1 MNQETLD
8 KMRQM
13 HLLGMYNAFKT
24 SMESFKTESMTTD
37 QFVAWLVSN
46 EWDDRCNR
54 MIERLIK
61 QASFRYKASLEEVD
75 YSLERGLER
84 NLLERLA
91 ELSFVKESRD
101 LFITGSS
108 GTGKS
113 YIATALGYR
122 ACQKGMKVLYANTAR
137 LMGQL
142 KMAKAKG
149 TISQELKKIER
160 ADLLVLDDFGIQPFD
175 AGGRMNLMDIVED
188 RHGKKSRLI
197 TSQVP
202 VKDWYDIIGEKT
214 IADAVLDR
222 IVHQAIRIELNRELD
237 VLKNSLDDMIEIL
250 NPGGRLCIIT
260 FHSLEDRIVKSAFK
274 KNENPC
280 TCPPDFPVCV
290 CGKVSKGC
298 VVTRKPILPSE
309 EELEYNSRSKSAK
322 LRIFERR

>member
-13 HLLGMYNAFKT
+13 RLLGMYNAFKI

-37 QFVAWLVSN
+37 QYEAWLVSN
-46 EWDDRCNR
+46 EWDDRCHR

-149 TISQELKKIER
+149 TILQELKKKER
-160 ADLLVLDDFGIQPFD
+160 ADILVLDDFGIQPFD

-188 RHGKKSRLI
+188 RYGKKSTLI
-197 TSQVP
+197 TSRVP

-222 IVHQAIRIELNRELD
+222 IVHQAIRIELHGD
-237 VLKNSLDDMIEIL
+237 SI
-250 NPGGRLCIIT
+250 
-260 FHSLEDRIVKSAFK
+260 
-274 KNENPC
+274 
-280 TCPPDFPVCV
+280 
-290 CGKVSKGC
+290 
-298 VVTRKPILPSE
+298 RKLQ
-309 EELEYNSRSKSAK
+309 AK
-322 LRIFERR
+322 R

>member
-13 HLLGMYNAFKT
+13 RLLGMYNAFKI

-149 TISQELKKIER
+149 TILQELKKIER
-160 ADLLVLDDFGIQPFD
+160 ADLLVLDDFGIHPPD

-188 RHGKKSRLI
+188 RYGKKSTLI
-197 TSQVP
+197 TSRVP

-222 IVHQAIRIELNRELD
+222 IVHQAIRIELHGD
-237 VLKNSLDDMIEIL
+237 SI
-250 NPGGRLCIIT
+250 
-260 FHSLEDRIVKSAFK
+260 
-274 KNENPC
+274 
-280 TCPPDFPVCV
+280 
-290 CGKVSKGC
+290 
-298 VVTRKPILPSE
+298 RKLQ
-309 EELEYNSRSKSAK
+309 AK
-322 LRIFERR
+322 R

>member
-1 MNQETLD
+1 MGMNQETLD

-13 HLLGMYNAFKT
+13 RLLGMYNAFKT

-188 RHGKKSRLI
+188 RHGKKSTLI

-222 IVHQAIRIELNRELD
+222 IVHQAIRIELHGD
-237 VLKNSLDDMIEIL
+237 SI
-250 NPGGRLCIIT
+250 
-260 FHSLEDRIVKSAFK
+260 
-274 KNENPC
+274 
-280 TCPPDFPVCV
+280 
-290 CGKVSKGC
+290 
-298 VVTRKPILPSE
+298 RKLQ
-309 EELEYNSRSKSAK
+309 AK
-322 LRIFERR
+322 R

>member
-13 HLLGMYNAFKT
+13 RLLGMYNAFKI

-113 YIATALGYR
+113 YIATAPGYR
-122 ACQKGMKVLYANTAR
+122 VCQKGMKVLHANTAR

-149 TISQELKKIER
+149 TILQELKKIER

-222 IVHQAIRIELNRELD
+222 IVHQAIRIELHGD
-237 VLKNSLDDMIEIL
+237 SI
-250 NPGGRLCIIT
+250 
-260 FHSLEDRIVKSAFK
+260 
-274 KNENPC
+274 
-280 TCPPDFPVCV
+280 
-290 CGKVSKGC
+290 
-298 VVTRKPILPSE
+298 RKLQ
-309 EELEYNSRSKSAK
+309 AK
-322 LRIFERR
+322 R

>member
-149 TISQELKKIER
+149 TILQELKKIER

-188 RHGKKSRLI
+188 RHGKKSTLI

-222 IVHQAIRIELNRELD
+222 IVHQAIRIELHGD
-237 VLKNSLDDMIEIL
+237 SI
-250 NPGGRLCIIT
+250 
-260 FHSLEDRIVKSAFK
+260 
-274 KNENPC
+274 
-280 TCPPDFPVCV
+280 
-290 CGKVSKGC
+290 
-298 VVTRKPILPSE
+298 RKLQ
-309 EELEYNSRSKSAK
+309 AK
-322 LRIFERR
+322 R

>member
-13 HLLGMYNAFKT
+13 RLLGMYNAFKI

-37 QFVAWLVSN
+37 QVVAWLVSN

-149 TISQELKKIER
+149 TILQELKKIER

-188 RHGKKSRLI
+188 RYGKKSTLI
-197 TSQVP
+197 TSRVP

-222 IVHQAIRIELNRELD
+222 IVHPAIRIELHGD
-237 VLKNSLDDMIEIL
+237 SI
-250 NPGGRLCIIT
+250 
-260 FHSLEDRIVKSAFK
+260 
-274 KNENPC
+274 
-280 TCPPDFPVCV
+280 
-290 CGKVSKGC
+290 
-298 VVTRKPILPSE
+298 RKLQ
-309 EELEYNSRSKSAK
+309 AK
-322 LRIFERR
+322 R

>member
-1 MNQETLD
+1 MNQETLE

-13 HLLGMYNAFKT
+13 RLQGMYNAFKT

-149 TISQELKKIER
+149 TILQELKKIER
-160 ADLLVLDDFGIQPFD
+160 ADLLVLDEFGIQPFD

-188 RHGKKSRLI
+188 RHGKKSTLI

-222 IVHQAIRIELNRELD
+222 IVHQAIRIELHGD
-237 VLKNSLDDMIEIL
+237 SI
-250 NPGGRLCIIT
+250 
-260 FHSLEDRIVKSAFK
+260 
-274 KNENPC
+274 
-280 TCPPDFPVCV
+280 
-290 CGKVSKGC
+290 
-298 VVTRKPILPSE
+298 RKLQ
-309 EELEYNSRSKSAK
+309 AK
-322 LRIFERR
+322 R

>member
-1 MNQETLD
+1 MNQETPD
-8 KMRQM
+8 KMRQTR
-13 HLLGMYNAFKT
+13 LPGMYNAFKT

-91 ELSFVKESRD
+91 GLSFVKESRD

-149 TISQELKKIER
+149 TILQELKKIER

-188 RHGKKSRLI
+188 RHGKKSTLI
-197 TSQVP
+197 TLFNITIYNNLYWFMDFTSLVDKIFNRFSP
-202 VKDWYDIIGEKT
+202 RVKTPLYIS
-214 IADAVLDR
+214 
-222 IVHQAIRIELNRELD
+222 HFQF
-237 VLKNSLDDMIEIL
+237 S
-250 NPGGRLCIIT
+250 
-260 FHSLEDRIVKSAFK
+260 
-274 KNENPC
+274 
-280 TCPPDFPVCV
+280 
-290 CGKVSKGC
+290 
-298 VVTRKPILPSE
+298 
-309 EELEYNSRSKSAK
+309 
-322 LRIFERR
+322 

>member
-13 HLLGMYNAFKT
+13 RLLGMYNAFKT

-113 YIATALGYR
+113 YIATAPGYR
-122 ACQKGMKVLYANTAR
+122 VCQKGMKVLYANTAR

-149 TISQELKKIER
+149 TILQELKKIER

-188 RHGKKSRLI
+188 RHGKKSTLI

-222 IVHQAIRIELNRELD
+222 IVHQAIRIELHGD
-237 VLKNSLDDMIEIL
+237 SI
-250 NPGGRLCIIT
+250 
-260 FHSLEDRIVKSAFK
+260 
-274 KNENPC
+274 
-280 TCPPDFPVCV
+280 
-290 CGKVSKGC
+290 
-298 VVTRKPILPSE
+298 RKLQ
-309 EELEYNSRSKSAK
+309 AK
-322 LRIFERR
+322 R

>member
-13 HLLGMYNAFKT
+13 RLLGMYNAFKI

-122 ACQKGMKVLYANTAR
+122 TCQKGMKVLYANTAR

-149 TISQELKKIER
+149 TILQELKKIER

-188 RHGKKSRLI
+188 RYGKKSTLL
-197 TSQVP
+197 TSRVP

-222 IVHQAIRIELNRELD
+222 IVHQAIRIELHGD
-237 VLKNSLDDMIEIL
+237 SI
-250 NPGGRLCIIT
+250 
-260 FHSLEDRIVKSAFK
+260 
-274 KNENPC
+274 
-280 TCPPDFPVCV
+280 
-290 CGKVSKGC
+290 
-298 VVTRKPILPSE
+298 RKLQ
-309 EELEYNSRSKSAK
+309 AK
-322 LRIFERR
+322 R

>member
-1 MNQETLD
+1 MEMNQETLE
-8 KMRQM
+8 KMRQTR
-13 HLLGMYNAFKT
+13 LQGMYNAFKT

-54 MIERLIK
+54 MIERLIT

-149 TISQELKKIER
+149 TILQELKKIER

-188 RHGKKSRLI
+188 RHGKKSTLI

-222 IVHQAIRIELNRELD
+222 IVHQAIRIELHGD
-237 VLKNSLDDMIEIL
+237 SI
-250 NPGGRLCIIT
+250 
-260 FHSLEDRIVKSAFK
+260 
-274 KNENPC
+274 
-280 TCPPDFPVCV
+280 
-290 CGKVSKGC
+290 
-298 VVTRKPILPSE
+298 RKLQ
-309 EELEYNSRSKSAK
+309 AK
-322 LRIFERR
+322 R

>member
-13 HLLGMYNAFKT
+13 RLLGMYNAFKI

-149 TISQELKKIER
+149 TILQELKKIER

-188 RHGKKSRLI
+188 RNGKKSTLI
-197 TSQVP
+197 TSRVP

-222 IVHQAIRIELNRELD
+222 IVHQAIRIELHGD
-237 VLKNSLDDMIEIL
+237 SI
-250 NPGGRLCIIT
+250 
-260 FHSLEDRIVKSAFK
+260 
-274 KNENPC
+274 
-280 TCPPDFPVCV
+280 
-290 CGKVSKGC
+290 
-298 VVTRKPILPSE
+298 RKLQ
-309 EELEYNSRSKSAK
+309 AK
-322 LRIFERR
+322 R

>member
-1 MNQETLD
+1 MEMNQETLE
-8 KMRQM
+8 KMRQTR
-13 HLLGMYNAFKT
+13 LQGMYNAFKT

-149 TISQELKKIER
+149 TILQELKKIER

-188 RHGKKSRLI
+188 RHGKKSTLI

-222 IVHQAIRIELNRELD
+222 IVHQAIRIELH
-237 VLKNSLDDMIEIL
+237 
-250 NPGGRLCIIT
+250 G
-260 FHSLEDRIVKSAFK
+260 
-274 KNENPC
+274 
-280 TCPPDFPVCV
+280 DFI
-290 CGKVSKGC
+290 
-298 VVTRKPILPSE
+298 RKLQ
-309 EELEYNSRSKSAK
+309 AK
-322 LRIFERR
+322 R

>member
-13 HLLGMYNAFKT
+13 RLLGMYNAFKI

-149 TISQELKKIER
+149 TILQELKKIER

-188 RHGKKSRLI
+188 RYGKKSTLI
-197 TSQVP
+197 TSRVP
-202 VKDWYDIIGEKT
+202 VKDWYDIIREKT

-222 IVHQAIRIELNRELD
+222 IVHQAIRIELHGD
-237 VLKNSLDDMIEIL
+237 SI
-250 NPGGRLCIIT
+250 
-260 FHSLEDRIVKSAFK
+260 
-274 KNENPC
+274 
-280 TCPPDFPVCV
+280 
-290 CGKVSKGC
+290 
-298 VVTRKPILPSE
+298 RKLQ
-309 EELEYNSRSKSAK
+309 AK
-322 LRIFERR
+322 R

>member
-13 HLLGMYNAFKT
+13 RLLGMYNAFKI

-188 RHGKKSRLI
+188 RHGKKSTLI

-222 IVHQAIRIELNRELD
+222 IVHQAIRIELHGD
-237 VLKNSLDDMIEIL
+237 SI
-250 NPGGRLCIIT
+250 
-260 FHSLEDRIVKSAFK
+260 
-274 KNENPC
+274 
-280 TCPPDFPVCV
+280 
-290 CGKVSKGC
+290 
-298 VVTRKPILPSE
+298 RKLQ
-309 EELEYNSRSKSAK
+309 AK
-322 LRIFERR
+322 R

>member
-1 MNQETLD
+1 MGMNQETLD

-113 YIATALGYR
+113 YIATAPGYR
-122 ACQKGMKVLYANTAR
+122 VCQKGMKVLHANTAR

-188 RHGKKSRLI
+188 RHGKKSTLI

-222 IVHQAIRIELNRELD
+222 IVHQAIRIELHGD
-237 VLKNSLDDMIEIL
+237 SI
-250 NPGGRLCIIT
+250 
-260 FHSLEDRIVKSAFK
+260 
-274 KNENPC
+274 
-280 TCPPDFPVCV
+280 
-290 CGKVSKGC
+290 
-298 VVTRKPILPSE
+298 RKLQ
-309 EELEYNSRSKSAK
+309 AK
-322 LRIFERR
+322 R

>member
-1 MNQETLD
+1 MNQETLE

-13 HLLGMYNAFKT
+13 RLQGMYNAFKT

-149 TISQELKKIER
+149 TILQELKKIER

-188 RHGKKSRLI
+188 RHGKKSTLI

-214 IADAVLDR
+214 RADAVLDR
-222 IVHQAIRIELNRELD
+222 IVHQAIRIELHGD
-237 VLKNSLDDMIEIL
+237 SI
-250 NPGGRLCIIT
+250 
-260 FHSLEDRIVKSAFK
+260 
-274 KNENPC
+274 
-280 TCPPDFPVCV
+280 
-290 CGKVSKGC
+290 
-298 VVTRKPILPSE
+298 RKLQ
-309 EELEYNSRSKSAK
+309 AK
-322 LRIFERR
+322 R

>member
-13 HLLGMYNAFKT
+13 RLLGMYNAFKI

-122 ACQKGMKVLYANTAR
+122 AGQKGMKVLYANTAR

-149 TISQELKKIER
+149 TILQELKKIER

-188 RHGKKSRLI
+188 RYGKKSTLI
-197 TSQVP
+197 TSRVP

-222 IVHQAIRIELNRELD
+222 IVHQAIRIELHGD
-237 VLKNSLDDMIEIL
+237 SI
-250 NPGGRLCIIT
+250 
-260 FHSLEDRIVKSAFK
+260 
-274 KNENPC
+274 
-280 TCPPDFPVCV
+280 
-290 CGKVSKGC
+290 
-298 VVTRKPILPSE
+298 RKLQ
-309 EELEYNSRSKSAK
+309 AK
-322 LRIFERR
+322 R

>member
-13 HLLGMYNAFKT
+13 RLLGMYNAFKT

-75 YSLERGLER
+75 YSQERGLER

-149 TISQELKKIER
+149 TILQELKKIER

-188 RHGKKSRLI
+188 RHGKKSTLI

-222 IVHQAIRIELNRELD
+222 IVHQAIRIELHGD
-237 VLKNSLDDMIEIL
+237 SI
-250 NPGGRLCIIT
+250 
-260 FHSLEDRIVKSAFK
+260 
-274 KNENPC
+274 
-280 TCPPDFPVCV
+280 
-290 CGKVSKGC
+290 
-298 VVTRKPILPSE
+298 RKLQ
-309 EELEYNSRSKSAK
+309 AK
-322 LRIFERR
+322 R

>member
-149 TISQELKKIER
+149 TILQELKKIER

-188 RHGKKSRLI
+188 RYGKKSTLI
-197 TSQVP
+197 TSRVP
-202 VKDWYDIIGEKT
+202 VKDWYEIIGEKT

-222 IVHQAIRIELNRELD
+222 IVHQAIRIELHGD
-237 VLKNSLDDMIEIL
+237 SI
-250 NPGGRLCIIT
+250 
-260 FHSLEDRIVKSAFK
+260 
-274 KNENPC
+274 
-280 TCPPDFPVCV
+280 
-290 CGKVSKGC
+290 
-298 VVTRKPILPSE
+298 RKLQ
-309 EELEYNSRSKSAK
+309 AK
-322 LRIFERR
+322 R

>member
-1 MNQETLD
+1 MEMNQETLE
-8 KMRQM
+8 KMRQTR
-13 HLLGMYNAFKT
+13 LQGMYNAFKT

-122 ACQKGMKVLYANTAR
+122 ACQKGMKVLHANTAR

-149 TISQELKKIER
+149 TILQELKKIER

-188 RHGKKSRLI
+188 RHGKKSTLI

-222 IVHQAIRIELNRELD
+222 IVHQAIRIELHGD
-237 VLKNSLDDMIEIL
+237 SI
-250 NPGGRLCIIT
+250 
-260 FHSLEDRIVKSAFK
+260 
-274 KNENPC
+274 
-280 TCPPDFPVCV
+280 
-290 CGKVSKGC
+290 
-298 VVTRKPILPSE
+298 RKLQ
-309 EELEYNSRSKSAK
+309 AK
-322 LRIFERR
+322 R

>member
-1 MNQETLD
+1 MNQETLE

-13 HLLGMYNAFKT
+13 RLQGMYNAFKT

-149 TISQELKKIER
+149 TILQELKKIER

-188 RHGKKSRLI
+188 RHGKKSTLI

-222 IVHQAIRIELNRELD
+222 IVHQALRIELHGD
-237 VLKNSLDDMIEIL
+237 SI
-250 NPGGRLCIIT
+250 
-260 FHSLEDRIVKSAFK
+260 
-274 KNENPC
+274 
-280 TCPPDFPVCV
+280 
-290 CGKVSKGC
+290 
-298 VVTRKPILPSE
+298 RKLQ
-309 EELEYNSRSKSAK
+309 AK
-322 LRIFERR
+322 R

>member
-13 HLLGMYNAFKT
+13 RLLGMYNAFKI

-149 TISQELKKIER
+149 TILQELKKIER

-188 RHGKKSRLI
+188 RHEKNQRLLLHKS
-197 TSQVP
+197 P
-202 VKDWYDIIGEKT
+202 
-214 IADAVLDR
+214 
-222 IVHQAIRIELNRELD
+222 
-237 VLKNSLDDMIEIL
+237 
-250 NPGGRLCIIT
+250 
-260 FHSLEDRIVKSAFK
+260 
-274 KNENPC
+274 
-280 TCPPDFPVCV
+280 
-290 CGKVSKGC
+290 
-298 VVTRKPILPSE
+298 
-309 EELEYNSRSKSAK
+309 
-322 LRIFERR
+322 

>member
-1 MNQETLD
+1 MEMNQETLE
-8 KMRQM
+8 KMRQTR
-13 HLLGMYNAFKT
+13 LQGMYNAFKT

-149 TISQELKKIER
+149 TILQELKKIER

-175 AGGRMNLMDIVED
+175 AGGRMNLMDIAED
-188 RHGKKSRLI
+188 RHGKKSTLI

-222 IVHQAIRIELNRELD
+222 IVHQAIRIELHGD
-237 VLKNSLDDMIEIL
+237 SI
-250 NPGGRLCIIT
+250 
-260 FHSLEDRIVKSAFK
+260 
-274 KNENPC
+274 
-280 TCPPDFPVCV
+280 
-290 CGKVSKGC
+290 
-298 VVTRKPILPSE
+298 RKLQ
-309 EELEYNSRSKSAK
+309 AK
-322 LRIFERR
+322 R

>member
-1 MNQETLD
+1 M
-8 KMRQM
+8 
-13 HLLGMYNAFKT
+13 
-24 SMESFKTESMTTD
+24 
-37 QFVAWLVSN
+37 
-46 EWDDRCNR
+46 
-54 MIERLIK
+54 
-61 QASFRYKASLEEVD
+61 D

-149 TISQELKKIER
+149 TILQELKKIER

-188 RHGKKSRLI
+188 RYGKKSTLI
-197 TSQVP
+197 TSRVP

-214 IADAVLDR
+214 IADADLDR
-222 IVHQAIRIELNRELD
+222 IVHQAIRIELHGD
-237 VLKNSLDDMIEIL
+237 SI
-250 NPGGRLCIIT
+250 
-260 FHSLEDRIVKSAFK
+260 
-274 KNENPC
+274 
-280 TCPPDFPVCV
+280 
-290 CGKVSKGC
+290 
-298 VVTRKPILPSE
+298 RKLQ
-309 EELEYNSRSKSAK
+309 AK
-322 LRIFERR
+322 R

>member
-1 MNQETLD
+1 MNQETLE

-13 HLLGMYNAFKT
+13 RLQGMYNAFKT

-149 TISQELKKIER
+149 TILQELKKIER

-188 RHGKKSRLI
+188 RHGKKSTLI

-222 IVHQAIRIELNRELD
+222 IVHQAIRIELH
-237 VLKNSLDDMIEIL
+237 
-250 NPGGRLCIIT
+250 G
-260 FHSLEDRIVKSAFK
+260 
-274 KNENPC
+274 
-280 TCPPDFPVCV
+280 DFI
-290 CGKVSKGC
+290 
-298 VVTRKPILPSE
+298 RKLQ
-309 EELEYNSRSKSAK
+309 AK
-322 LRIFERR
+322 R

>member
-13 HLLGMYNAFKT
+13 RLLGMYNAFKI

-108 GTGKS
+108 GPGKS

-149 TISQELKKIER
+149 TILQELKKIER

-188 RHGKKSRLI
+188 RYGKKSTLI
-197 TSQVP
+197 TSRVP

-222 IVHQAIRIELNRELD
+222 IVHQAIRIELHGD
-237 VLKNSLDDMIEIL
+237 SI
-250 NPGGRLCIIT
+250 
-260 FHSLEDRIVKSAFK
+260 
-274 KNENPC
+274 
-280 TCPPDFPVCV
+280 
-290 CGKVSKGC
+290 
-298 VVTRKPILPSE
+298 RKLQ
-309 EELEYNSRSKSAK
+309 AK
-322 LRIFERR
+322 R

>member
-13 HLLGMYNAFKT
+13 RLLGMYNAFKI

-149 TISQELKKIER
+149 TILQELKKIER
-160 ADLLVLDDFGIQPFD
+160 ADLLVLDDLGIKNFD
-175 AGGRMNLMDIVED
+175 GGGRMNLMDIVED
-188 RHGKKSRLI
+188 RYGKKSTLI
-197 TSQVP
+197 TSRVP

-222 IVHQAIRIELNRELD
+222 IVHQAIRIELHGD
-237 VLKNSLDDMIEIL
+237 SI
-250 NPGGRLCIIT
+250 
-260 FHSLEDRIVKSAFK
+260 
-274 KNENPC
+274 
-280 TCPPDFPVCV
+280 
-290 CGKVSKGC
+290 
-298 VVTRKPILPSE
+298 RKLQ
-309 EELEYNSRSKSAK
+309 AK
-322 LRIFERR
+322 R

>member
-113 YIATALGYR
+113 YIATAPGYR
-122 ACQKGMKVLYANTAR
+122 VCQKGMKVLHANTAR

-149 TISQELKKIER
+149 TILQELKKIER

-188 RHGKKSRLI
+188 RHGKKSTLI

-222 IVHQAIRIELNRELD
+222 IVHQAIRIELHGD
-237 VLKNSLDDMIEIL
+237 SI
-250 NPGGRLCIIT
+250 
-260 FHSLEDRIVKSAFK
+260 
-274 KNENPC
+274 
-280 TCPPDFPVCV
+280 
-290 CGKVSKGC
+290 
-298 VVTRKPILPSE
+298 RKLQ
-309 EELEYNSRSKSAK
+309 AK
-322 LRIFERR
+322 R

>member
-13 HLLGMYNAFKT
+13 RLLGMYNAFKI

-75 YSLERGLER
+75 YSQERGLER

-149 TISQELKKIER
+149 TILQELKKIER

-188 RHGKKSRLI
+188 RYGKKSTLI
-197 TSQVP
+197 TSRVP

-222 IVHQAIRIELNRELD
+222 IVHQAIRIELHGD
-237 VLKNSLDDMIEIL
+237 SI
-250 NPGGRLCIIT
+250 
-260 FHSLEDRIVKSAFK
+260 
-274 KNENPC
+274 
-280 TCPPDFPVCV
+280 
-290 CGKVSKGC
+290 
-298 VVTRKPILPSE
+298 RKLQ
-309 EELEYNSRSKSAK
+309 AK
-322 LRIFERR
+322 R

>member
-13 HLLGMYNAFKT
+13 RLLGMYNAFKI

-122 ACQKGMKVLYANTAR
+122 ACQTGMKVLYANTAR

-149 TISQELKKIER
+149 TILQELKKIER

-188 RHGKKSRLI
+188 RYGKKSTLI
-197 TSQVP
+197 TSRVP

-222 IVHQAIRIELNRELD
+222 IVHQAIRIELHGD
-237 VLKNSLDDMIEIL
+237 SI
-250 NPGGRLCIIT
+250 
-260 FHSLEDRIVKSAFK
+260 
-274 KNENPC
+274 
-280 TCPPDFPVCV
+280 
-290 CGKVSKGC
+290 
-298 VVTRKPILPSE
+298 RKLQ
-309 EELEYNSRSKSAK
+309 AK
-322 LRIFERR
+322 R

>member
-13 HLLGMYNAFKT
+13 RLLGMYNAFKI

-84 NLLERLA
+84 NLLERLP

-149 TISQELKKIER
+149 TILQELKKIER

-188 RHGKKSRLI
+188 RYGKKSTLI
-197 TSQVP
+197 TSRVP

-222 IVHQAIRIELNRELD
+222 IVHQAIRIELHGD
-237 VLKNSLDDMIEIL
+237 SI
-250 NPGGRLCIIT
+250 
-260 FHSLEDRIVKSAFK
+260 
-274 KNENPC
+274 
-280 TCPPDFPVCV
+280 
-290 CGKVSKGC
+290 
-298 VVTRKPILPSE
+298 RKLQ
-309 EELEYNSRSKSAK
+309 AK
-322 LRIFERR
+322 R

>member
-13 HLLGMYNAFKT
+13 RLLGMYNAFKT

-149 TISQELKKIER
+149 TILQELKKIER

-188 RHGKKSRLI
+188 RHGKNQRLSLHKS
-197 TSQVP
+197 P
-202 VKDWYDIIGEKT
+202 
-214 IADAVLDR
+214 
-222 IVHQAIRIELNRELD
+222 
-237 VLKNSLDDMIEIL
+237 
-250 NPGGRLCIIT
+250 
-260 FHSLEDRIVKSAFK
+260 
-274 KNENPC
+274 
-280 TCPPDFPVCV
+280 
-290 CGKVSKGC
+290 
-298 VVTRKPILPSE
+298 
-309 EELEYNSRSKSAK
+309 
-322 LRIFERR
+322 